1 MGRRTR
7 TLLGAGA
14 LALLGAG
21 CSTADGVHEPNPLRG
36 AIVALEDGDDARY
49 DELVEDARAV
59 DGGLP
64 ALVDEALAR
73 RDGDLIERAAE
84 MLESTDAELYGLA
97 TDAVVA
103 EQSLLPERGPVPDGS
118 SPVPTEVRAMIEADR
133 WGETLSQY
141 IDRRGLEIP
150 DAVRYVLSFNHA
162 PGAELPR
169 PVDFEAARR
178 ELRDLIEA
186 SEPAAATSTSTMPP
200 PIYLLLA
207 VGGAGVVVAVVLL
220 RGRTHRRLAELAMT
234 DGLTGLMNR
243 RRLDE
248 DLRRHSGPGKTA
260 TALLMVDVDNFKAFN
275 DEYGH
280 TTGDEVLRR
289 VAAAISAS
297 IRAGDIAYRY
307 GGEEFC
313 VFLPDT
319 ADGEALSIA
328 DRIRIAV
335 ADIELPVRA
344 RVTASVGVA
353 GARSRDVTE
362 TLNEADRALRGAK
375 ALGRN
380 RVVLA
385 GPERLISTLD

>member
-1 MGRRTR
+1 M
-7 TLLGAGA
+7 
-14 LALLGAG
+14 
-21 CSTADGVHEPNPLRG
+21 
-36 AIVALEDGDDARY
+36 
-49 DELVEDARAV
+49 
-59 DGGLP
+59 
-64 ALVDEALAR
+64 
-73 RDGDLIERAAE
+73 
-84 MLESTDAELYGLA
+84 
-97 TDAVVA
+97 
-103 EQSLLPERGPVPDGS
+103 
-118 SPVPTEVRAMIEADR
+118 
-133 WGETLSQY
+133 SQY
-141 IDRRGLEIP
+141 IDGRGLEIP
-150 DAVRYVLSFNHA
+150 DAARYVLASNHA

-169 PVDFEAARR
+169 PVDFEVARR

-186 SEPAAATSTSTMPP
+186 SEPAGATSTSTMSP
-200 PIYLLLA
+200 PIYLLFV
-207 VGGAGVVVAVVLL
+207 VGGAGVVVAEVLL

-234 DGLTGLMNR
+234 DGLTGLTNR

-248 DLRRHSGPGKTA
+248 DLTRHSGPGKTA

-280 TTGDEVLRR
+280 TTGDEVLRW

-297 IRAGDIAYRY
+297 IRTGDIAYRY

-319 ADGEALSIA
+319 GDGEALSIA
-328 DRIRIAV
+328 GRIRIAV

-344 RVTASVGVA
+344 QVTASVGVA
-353 GARSRDVTE
+353 GARSREVTE

-385 GPERLISTLD
+385 GREPHISTLD